1 MGRATIGRASGACVC
16 HRCRVMSIAG
26 KPILIDKLDATLAAK
41 ISEAI
46 IKDNERVKRARK
58 AKRKKKRAAKGAT
71 VERP

>member
-1 MGRATIGRASGACVC
+1 
-16 HRCRVMSIAG
+16 MSIAG

-58 AKRKKKRAAKGAT
+58 AKRKKKRAAKGAP